1 MTESAD
7 LKPCPFCGGESVEF
21 REVRGQVYRVR
32 CWNCRSATT
41 WLPAKSEAI
50 ATWNRRS
57 PAKRDEWVSATDRM
71 PDAGRTILAFYL
83 NSLGK
88 PRRIRAVYIAEK
100 TREAGPEEFQDGG
113 AVYDETRDTYYWPA
127 GWYERIDNW
136 DDYSHVAV
144 IEGEVTYWMEIPA
157 GPVVDAA
164 ISKDK
169 AE

>member
-1 MTESAD
+1 MTESAE
-7 LKPCPFCGGESVEF
+7 LKPCPFCGHAEIDPCEWMDDKGNQGPGCPECGALADSVTE
-21 REVRGQVYRVR
+21 
-32 CWNCRSATT
+32 
-41 WLPAKSEAI
+41 
-50 ATWNRRS
+50 WNRRA
-57 PAKRDEWVSATDRM
+57 PAKRGEWVSVTDRM
-71 PDAGRTILAFYL
+71 PDAGRTVLAFYL

-88 PRRIRAVYIAEK
+88 PRRIRAVYIDEK

-164 ISKDK
+164 ISKDEAK
-169 AE
+169 